1 MTLQIKQIDISD
13 CSSRQ
18 EIRSKLITTF
28 LAEEPGTGKGDNES
42 KYRYFVEKLS
52 NGNRIF
58 LERPARLNK
67 GMDFVV
73 NVEGHTFYSNKKTK
87 KDGAPKKIPAPAH
100 YNILD
105 DLKEKKISNPS
116 EYKKLK
122 TEIDNIFNIKAYTY
136 KNIKFNSGLPVE
148 VLLSVIKWLF
158 IEQDVTYW
166 NFSGRDMLMEGIDN
180 I

>member
-1 MTLQIKQIDISD
+1 MTLQIKYIDISD

-28 LAEEPGTGKGDNES
+28 LAEEPGTGKGDNAS

-52 NGNRIF
+52 DGSKIF

-73 NVEGHTFYSNKKTK
+73 NIENFIFYSDKPNKKGK
-87 KDGAPKKIPAPAH
+87 FAKIPAPAH
-100 YNILD
+100 HNILD
-105 DLKEKKISNPS
+105 DLKEKKLSNPS
-116 EYKKLK
+116 EYKKLRA
-122 TEIDNIFNIKAYTY
+122 EIDNIFNVRPYTH
-136 KNIKFNSGLPVE
+136 KNIKFKSGLPVE
-148 VLLSVIKWLF
+148 ILLNLIKWLF

-166 NFSGRDMLMEGIDN
+166 NFSGRSMLMEGIDN